1 MTADEFVQWA
11 VRTGFRGELVAGEA
25 VAMSPERYEHGRVKG
40 AAFIALRDAIR
51 RAGLP
56 CQAIVDSVAVR
67 VDAETIY
74 QPDVLL
80 RCGPRL
86 PGDTVVVPDPIVLV
100 EVLSPSTAT
109 TDAGAKLEDYF
120 RIPSVLHYLM
130 PRPDRGTVLPGP
142 PAVGWHQHPDPAQWL
157 PGARP
162 AGPDGRGRRLVRG
175 RSSRL
180 KSVSPSGA
188 SATPAAL
195 APHPPLL
202 ALSPSP
208 RRR

>member
-1 MTADEFVQWA
+1 MTADEFVEWA

-40 AAFIALRDAIR
+40 AAFVALRDAIR

-86 PGDTVVVPDPIVLV
+86 PGDTVVVPDPIILV

-120 RIPSVLHYLM
+120 RIPSVMHYLM
-130 PRPDRGTVLPGP
+130 LRPDRGTVIHHARDAEDGISTRILRSDSLVLDPPGLTVEVAALFEDDP
-142 PAVGWHQHPDPAQWL
+142 PA
-157 PGARP
+157 
-162 AGPDGRGRRLVRG
+162 
-175 RSSRL
+175 
-180 KSVSPSGA
+180 
-188 SATPAAL
+188 
-195 APHPPLL
+195 
-202 ALSPSP
+202 
-208 RRR
+208 